1 MVEPLTFLLPE
12 SVALSVALLS
22 DGLWQKNRFSPPEG
36 HVSLIHHLEDR
47 PKHDCRYAL
56 DTKKMRL
63 LGWHTEMLSEQGVK
77 DTVRF
82 I

>member
-1 MVEPLTFLLPE
+1 
-12 SVALSVALLS
+12 
-22 DGLWQKNRFSPPEG
+22 RFSPPEG